1 MMNHRLT
8 FAAGLAVAA
17 SSLSLYA
24 VLHGNAW
31 MVAGLGAI
39 LVVGL
44 AGTLTRLATVPAAI
58 AATIA
63 VLIASVPLLA
73 GHGWL
78 GLAGGLALVAIAALS
93 ATGAR
98 LARAYAAL
106 ATYCSCLLIY
116 LNVAFAST
124 KSIIWLIPTA
134 SSASTLAGL
143 PSQASPDFHYA
154 PPVPATLAVDFI
166 AAAGIGAVAILV
178 DIVAVRLRR
187 PALAGLPLLLL
198 YSVPVATNLKG
209 FGLDQSL
216 TFGVSLAAY
225 LALLSTDGRQRLR
238 MWGRLV
244 TVRRMSAE
252 EAGPGPDTKD
262 LASTGRRIG
271 LAAVCLAIIVPL
283 ALPSGKP
290 KDIFGKTNDGAAG
303 AGVGS
308 SGSSLRLSPL
318 LTVGRELSRAKPLP
332 VLSYT
337 TSSLQPRLQYLQEY
351 VLNYD
356 TARNT
361 WLAVTGSASILKGD
375 RLPYEIPG
383 LDSGIPFSTVVTKVT
398 EVTQDGTP
406 LPLPYAPVRLSVNG
420 GAVLTEGGGSLMVF
434 DPQQQD
440 HLHLTVTSHEPEPS
454 AADLSVEGQ
463 VIPNVIMNE
472 YGGYKGPDA
481 GELLKIAQE
490 HIAGATTPLQQA
502 TDLQDWL
509 TSSAFTYTLKP
520 NLPNSPHWLLLFLT
534 HDKRGECQ
542 QFSWAFAVL
551 ARLLGLPAR
560 IAVGYTAGTPTATG
574 AVWQVTTADAHA
586 WPELYFPT
594 VGWVRFEPTPSGSDG
609 QGTAS
614 APAYT
619 KGPVSNPHGPSGIGK
634 TNLGS
639 TPAGRGTVNHG
650 KFHNLGNTPG
660 TAATGAAARNSH
672 GFPLAATIA
681 IIVVLLLLTWP
692 SLGRWLTRRRRW
704 LAASDDAALAHA
716 AWRELVDD
724 LTDYGIAARPSES
737 PRATV
742 RRVSEEAGL
751 PPATREVITRVGAA
765 EERARYSL
773 GTLPGA
779 GLRADVHVIRR
790 AIAARAPR
798 SQRLRAVFAPTST
811 VATAV
816 RGLQSVGR
824 ATSWIDSSWPT
835 MRSQIRRTIAH
846 RTS

>member
-39 LVVGL
+39 LVVAL

-58 AATIA
+58 AATIV
-63 VLIASVPLLA
+63 VLIASVPILT

-78 GLAGGLALVAIAALS
+78 GLAGGIALVAIAALS

-116 LNVAFAST
+116 LNVAFASA

-134 SSASTLAGL
+134 SSASALARL
-143 PSQASPDFHYA
+143 PSQASPEFHYA
-154 PPVPATLAVDFI
+154 PPVPASLPVDFI

-198 YSVPVATNLKG
+198 YSVPVASNLKG

-225 LALLSTDGRQRLR
+225 LAMLSTDGRQRLR

-252 EAGPGPDTKD
+252 ETGPGPDTKD
-262 LASTGRRIG
+262 LAATGRRIG
-271 LAAVCLAIIVPL
+271 LAAVCLAIVVPL

-290 KDIFGKTNDGAAG
+290 KDIFAKTNDGTPG
-303 AGVGS
+303 VGVGS

-318 LTVGRELSRAKPLP
+318 LTVGQELSRAKPLP

-337 TSSLQPRLQYLQEY
+337 TSSPDPRLQYLQEY
-351 VLNYD
+351 ALNYD
-356 TARNT
+356 AARNT
-361 WLAVTGSASILKGD
+361 WLEVTGTGSLLKGD
-375 RLPYEIPG
+375 RLPYQVPG

-398 EVTQDGTP
+398 EVIQDGTP

-420 GAVLTEGGGSLMVF
+420 GAVLSEGSGSLMVF

-472 YGGYKGPDA
+472 YSGYKGPDA
-481 GELLKIAQE
+481 GKLLKIAEQ
-490 HIAGATTPLQQA
+490 HVAGATTPLQQA

-509 TSSAFTYTLKP
+509 TSPAFTYTLKP

-574 AVWQVTTADAHA
+574 GVWQVTTADAHA

-619 KGPVSNPHGPSGIGK
+619 KGPVSNPQGPSSVSQTSPGSNSAGGHPSTSKIHS
-634 TNLGS
+634 LGGPGGPS
-639 TPAGRGTVNHG
+639 PDGSSARG
-650 KFHNLGNTPG
+650 
-660 TAATGAAARNSH
+660 SH
-672 GFPLAATIA
+672 GFPLAATVA
-681 IIVVLLLLTWP
+681 IVVVLLLLTWP
-692 SLGRWLTRRRRW
+692 ALGRWLTRRRRW

-765 EERARYSL
+765 EERASYSL

-798 SQRLRAVFAPTST
+798 GQRLRAVFAPTST
-811 VATAV
+811 VAAAV
-816 RGLQSVGR
+816 RGLQSLSR
-824 ATSWIDSSWPT
+824 ATNWIDSSWPT
-835 MRSQIRRTIAH
+835 MRRQIRRSIAH